1 MIRFGTIVAASVFT
15 VMAALAA
22 VGDIRLAD
30 NVAPAPFGY
39 EAAPA
44 KYVVA
49 EPTRI
54 YVSTFIYPGTIDS
67 NTLKAGETVDV
78 LAKAKDYDWVLV
90 GKNGVGIGYIPLSRL
105 TVAKK
110 P

>member
-1 MIRFGTIVAASVFT
+1 MIKFGSIIAASAVT
-15 VMAALAA
+15 VTVATAAT
-22 VGDIRLAD
+22 GDIRLAD

-39 EAAPA
+39 EAVPA

-54 YVSTFIYPGTIDS
+54 YASTFIYPGTVDT

-90 GKNGVGIGYIPLSRL
+90 GKNGIGIGYIPLSRL
-105 TVAKK
+105 TVPKK